1 MCSLSLVPDAE
12 LLTVGYFLGDRGG
25 APCSNEATL
34 GALLAASGRGQAD
47 KPGSAAWN
55 VQPHLLSSE
64 RGERLGMALMVD
76 HAYMTTLLKTPK
88 LRRLKSFWV
97 GEHIRVLEG
106 GPHTQCH
113 EDRGS
118 CAWEASGLTLRPS
131 PSGCPSVSFVIDQ

>member
-1 MCSLSLVPDAE
+1 MWSLSLVPDAE
-12 LLTVGYFLGDRGG
+12 LLTAGYFLGDRGG

-64 RGERLGMALMVD
+64 RGERLEMALMVD

-88 LRRLKSFWV
+88 LRRSKSFWV

-106 GPHTQCH
+106 GT
-113 EDRGS
+113 
-118 CAWEASGLTLRPS
+118 
-131 PSGCPSVSFVIDQ
+131 PSVMGTEAPARGNLPASPCDPLRLVAPLCPLS